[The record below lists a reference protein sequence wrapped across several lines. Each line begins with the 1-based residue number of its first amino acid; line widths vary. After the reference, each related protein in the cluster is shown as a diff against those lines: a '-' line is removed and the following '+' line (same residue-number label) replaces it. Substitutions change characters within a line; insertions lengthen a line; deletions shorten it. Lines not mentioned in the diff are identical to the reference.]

1 MKFLINLIVSLVLIF
16 YISVSFAEVKQ
27 KDCSLIKADTGVKMY
42 EAWKCKKGIQDG
54 EGFAKRLKNLLKKKN

>member
-42 EAWKCKKGIQDG
+42 ESWKCKKGIQDG
-54 EGFAKRLKNLLKKKN
+54 DTFVKKLKKLLKKKN